1 MKQKNYTLI
10 LDPNL
15 TISIYEGG
23 GFLFL
28 GKKVFERCFFEGDTL
43 SDNMKESLCAY
54 ELLSC
59 PSKEIQDEGAN
70 TLRPQ

>member
-1 MKQKNYTLI
+1 MKNFTLI

-23 GFLFL
+23 NSFFL
-28 GKKVFERCFFEGDTL
+28 GKKVFERRFFEGDAL
-43 SDNMKESLCAY
+43 SENMKESLGAF

-59 PSKEIQDEGAN
+59 PGKDIEKRGSEKA
-70 TLRPQ
+70 